1 MKIVVAPDSFKE
13 SMTAL
18 EAAAACE
25 RGIQRAIPDAAVVK
39 VPMADGGEGTVQS
52 LVDATGGKL
61 HTREVTG
68 PLGNKVTAVF
78 GMLGDGNTAVI
89 EMAEASGLHL
99 VPRDQ
104 RDPLRATTRGTGELM
119 QAALDAGAEHVIIGL
134 GGSATNDGGAGMAAA
149 LGVEFLDAKGQ
160 HLKDGALAL
169 KKLSEVK
176 AEGVDPRWQ
185 HVQVEVA
192 CDVENPL
199 TGENGASYVFGPQKG
214 ADDEMVIQLDEILTH
229 YAAKVEQ
236 TVGKSIKQLPGAG
249 AAGGLGAGLVAFL
262 QAELKSGITIVKE
275 ATGLADHI
283 KDADLV
289 ITGEGKIDGQT
300 IYGKTP
306 IGVARTAKQF
316 GVPVIAIAG
325 NVGEGSEAVYDH
337 GIDAVFSIMPGVMDL
352 SEALI
357 NGETNIEQTVYNICK
372 TMQIS
377 RAF

>member
-1 MKIVVAPDSFKE
+1 M
-13 SMTAL
+13 
-18 EAAAACE
+18 
-25 RGIQRAIPDAAVVK
+25 
-39 VPMADGGEGTVQS
+39 
-52 LVDATGGKL
+52 
-61 HTREVTG
+61 
-68 PLGNKVTAVF
+68 
-78 GMLGDGNTAVI
+78 
-89 EMAEASGLHL
+89 
-99 VPRDQ
+99 
-104 RDPLRATTRGTGELM
+104 
-119 QAALDAGAEHVIIGL
+119 
-134 GGSATNDGGAGMAAA
+134 MAAQVWSA
-149 LGVEFLDAKGQ
+149 LGVEFFDANGQ
-160 HLKDGALAL
+160 LLKDGALAL

-229 YAAKVEQ
+229 YAEKVEQ
-236 TVGKSIKQLPGAG
+236 TIGKSIKQVPGAG
-249 AAGGLGAGLVAFL
+249 GAGGLGAGLVAFL
-262 QAELKSGITIVKE
+262 PAELKSGITIVKE
-275 ATGLADHI
+275 AAGLADHI

-289 ITGEGKIDGQT
+289 ITGEGKVDGQT

-306 IGVARTAKQF
+306 IGVAKTAKQF

-377 RAF
+377 WAF

>member
-25 RGIQRAIPDAAVVK
+25 RGILRAMPDAEIVK

-52 LVDATGGKL
+52 LVDATHGKL
-61 HTREVTG
+61 HTQEVTG

-78 GMLGDGNTAVI
+78 GMLGDGKTAVI

-99 VPRDQ
+99 VPRDK
-104 RDPLRATTRGTGELM
+104 RDPFRATTRGTGELM
-119 QAALDAGAEHVIIGL
+119 LAALQAGAEHIIIGL

-149 LGVEFLDAKGQ
+149 FGVEFLDAEGKQ
-160 HLKDGALAL
+160 LQDGPLAL
-169 KKLSEVK
+169 KELSGVK
-176 AEGVDPRWQ
+176 VDGVDPRWQ
-185 HVQVEVA
+185 HIQVEVA

-199 TGENGASYVFGPQKG
+199 TGENGASFVFGPQKG
-214 ADDEMVIQLDEILTH
+214 ANGKMVRQLDDILAH

-236 TVGKSIKQLPGAG
+236 TVGKKIDQLPGAG

-262 QAELKSGITIVKE
+262 PAELKSGITIVKE
-275 ATGLADHI
+275 ATGLADHM

-300 IYGKTP
+300 IFGKTP
-306 IGVARTAKQF
+306 IGVAKTAKQY

-325 NVGEGSEAVYDH
+325 NVGEGSEAVFDH
-337 GIDAVFSIMPGVMDL
+337 GIDAVFSIMPGVMEL
-352 SEALI
+352 SEALA

-372 TMQIS
+372 TLRIS
-377 RAF
+377 QSF